1 MRRRRGFTLIEVLL
15 VIAIMAI
22 VAAVTLPTFVSS
34 IRGNR
39 LRTAA
44 RMVTMAGRYARS
56 MAVLR
61 QQEMVLEFNVSA
73 GTFGVHPAA
82 AAMASNRVVSAQG
95 DPDSVTRALERVK
108 LVSVE
113 LTEGNAPEVA
123 DGVCAVVY
131 RSNGLCT
138 PYRVIIRDEQGAAV
152 AIEVDALSTAT
163 TEDQP

>member
-1 MRRRRGFTLIEVLL
+1 MRRRTAFTLIEVLL

-22 VAAVTLPTFVSS
+22 VTAVTLPSFVQS

-61 QQEMVLEFNVSA
+61 QQEMLLEFNLSA
-73 GTFGVHPAA
+73 GTFTVHPASA
-82 AAMASNRVVSAQG
+82 TMTSNRVISAAG
-95 DPDSVTRALERVK
+95 DPDTVTRKLDRVK
-108 LVSVE
+108 LVSLE
-113 LTEGNAPEVA
+113 LTEGNAAEVT
-123 DGVCAVVY
+123 DGVCSVLY

-138 PYRVIIRDEQGAAV
+138 PYRVVIRDEQAAAV
-152 AIEVDALSTAT
+152 VIEVDALSTAT

>member
-1 MRRRRGFTLIEVLL
+1 MHRRSGFTLIEVLL

-22 VAAVTLPTFVSS
+22 VTAVTMPTFVSS

-61 QQEMVLEFNVSA
+61 QEEVVLEFNLSA
-73 GTFGVHPAA
+73 GTFAVHPLAA
-82 AAMASNRVVSAQG
+82 SMVSNRVVSAAG
-95 DPDSVTRALERVK
+95 DPDSITRKLERVR
-108 LVSVE
+108 LLSVE
-113 LTEGNAPEVA
+113 LTEGSAPEIAEGTCIVT
-123 DGVCAVVY
+123 Y

-138 PYRVIIRDEQGAAV
+138 PYRVVIRDEQGAAV